1 MTGGLISATA
11 NVTGGNIVATTAL
24 TNGNITITGAN
35 IVAAG
40 ATIIIDPNGAGGVD
54 GNVIIAGN
62 LSVTGNVT
70 YINSNNVTTNDLTIN
85 VANNASSAA
94 QANGGGLG
102 VGPAGSE
109 YISLTYNST
118 SNVWVASNGLYV
130 QGVSSATGNVTGG
143 NVLTGGL
150 ISATATITG
159 GNLATGGTASATG
172 NITGGNILGTT
183 GVYKGGVS
191 VLNANDT
198 IDGGTY

>member
-1 MTGGLISATA
+1 
-11 NVTGGNIVATTAL
+11 
-24 TNGNITITGAN
+24 
-35 IVAAG
+35 
-40 ATIIIDPNGAGGVD
+40 VD

-85 VANNASSAA
+85 VANNASTAA

-118 SNVWVASNGLYV
+118 SNVWVASNGLNV
-130 QGVSSATGNVTGG
+130 QGVSSASGNVTGG

-150 ISATATITG
+150 ISATA
-159 GNLATGGTASATG
+159 
-172 NITGGNILGTT
+172 NITGGNVLGT